1 VFSLAYIGRELRRR
15 LGRTILTALGLAM
28 GVGLVIG
35 IIGVSDGLSD
45 AQNHVLAPLQSVG
58 TDILVTR
65 VIGAPTSTGTTGT
78 TATTSTTTSTTT
90 PGRGGFGGRGG
101 AGAGGNACAAGGGG
115 GGFFGA
121 GGGGGGAG
129 GGATANPATATAN
142 QADCD
147 ALLSENNNVVTD
159 LSKLGKAG
167 TKFTHDFFLS
177 ATYLSFP
184 QTAVTDVAKLPGVT
198 TAVPGLVQLVEHETG
213 TVPNI
218 VASVKTGG
226 QTYTQTSRPAPLTTA
241 ERQAFISCLATKGV
255 TIGRRGAGGGGG
267 GGGTAGGTTPTT
279 GPGGGGGGGGGFGGG
294 GGGFV
299 FGGGNPAFTDCLPAR
314 FQQFQAQFT
323 VPLQTINQVVNPP
336 STDITNTSYTAAG
349 VDTANPNVGLVT
361 AAQVTS
367 GQWFSKDAT
376 SEVLLNVAY
385 ATQKSLKVGSAL
397 AINGTSYKVVG
408 LVKPTLA
415 GNTFDVYFP
424 LPTIQK
430 LATKQNRVTQIL
442 VTASSSGQVDK
453 VAAEIR
459 KQLPGAEVV
468 TSKSLA
474 DAVTGSLADAK
485 SLSDRLGG
493 ALAVIVLIAAFIIA
507 ALLTLSSIGKRVRE
521 IGTLRAIGW
530 SKGRVV
536 RQLLGE
542 TIGIG
547 IIGGALGLLAGFG
560 VSKAVHMLSPKLK
573 ATAAAPPGLTGSSLS
588 SFFGQAA
595 TTAKTT
601 TVTLS
606 APIHGSTLLL
616 GLLFAL
622 IGGVVAGLVGSWR
635 AARLAPAT
643 ALRDLG

>member
-1 VFSLAYIGRELRRR
+1 MRRGRRRR
-15 LGRTILTALGLAM
+15 L
-28 GVGLVIG
+28 
-35 IIGVSDGLSD
+35 
-45 AQNHVLAPLQSVG
+45 LQH
-58 TDILVTR
+58 R
-65 VIGAPTSTGTTGT
+65 RWRRRRRR
-78 TATTSTTTSTTT
+78 
-90 PGRGGFGGRGG
+90 RGN
-101 AGAGGNACAAGGGG
+101 GGND
-115 GGFFGA
+115 
-121 GGGGGGAG
+121 
-129 GGATANPATATAN
+129 ATAQAN

-184 QTAVTDVAKLPGVT
+184 QSAVSDVAKLPGVT
-198 TAVPGLVQLVEHETG
+198 SAVPGLVQLVEHETG

-218 VASVKTGG
+218 VASIKTGG
-226 QTYTQTSRPAPLTTA
+226 QTYTQTTRPSPMTDA
-241 ERQAFISCLATKGV
+241 ERQTFTSCLASKGV
-255 TIGRRGAGGGGG
+255 TIGRRGGNDAGGGG
-267 GGGTAGGTTPTT
+267 TTPGGSTPPTT
-279 GPGGGGGGGGGFGGG
+279 GGGGGGGGGGGR
-294 GGGFV
+294 GGFV
-299 FGGGNPAFTDCLPAR
+299 FGGGNPAFEDCLPAR
-314 FQQFQAQFT
+314 FQEFQAQFT

-349 VDTANPNVGLVT
+349 VDPANPNEGLVT
-361 AAQVTS
+361 ADQVTQ
-367 GQWFSKDAT
+367 GRWFSKGAT

-385 ATQKSLKVGSAL
+385 ASSKHLAVGATLS
-397 AINGTSYKVVG
+397 INGTNYKVVG

-424 LPTIQK
+424 LATIQK
-430 LATKQNRVTQIL
+430 LASKQNRVTQIL
-442 VTASSSGQVDK
+442 VSASSSGKVDA

-459 KQLPGAEVV
+459 KALPGAEVV

-547 IIGGALGLLAGFG
+547 ILGGGLGLLAGYG
-560 VSKAVHMLSPKLK
+560 VAKAVDAFSPTLK
-573 ATAAAPPGLTGSSLS
+573 ATAAPPPGLSGSSLS
-588 SFFGQAA
+588 SFFGQASSA
-595 TTAKTT
+595 AQTT
-601 TVTLS
+601 TVTLT

-616 GLLFAL
+616 GLAFA
-622 IGGVVAGLVGSWR
+622 IVGGVVAGLVGGWR